1 MIDSKL
7 GQLMPASDF
16 CDWLARAIPG
26 DVCTYYAGRQGLA
39 YVCLRPSGET
49 DEARTAQAF
58 ADEANMTRKVVV
70 DAWERRTV
78 ELVQRRIHGTLH
90 YEAHR
95 TTAETTRRIEQ
106 AVMALEPLRLQARG
120 TYQPNKAESVDV
132 WKRAVA

>member
-7 GQLMPASDF
+7 GELMPASDF
-16 CDWLARAIPG
+16 CDWLAKAIPG
-26 DVCTYYAGRQGLA
+26 DICTYYAGRGLA
-39 YVCLRPSGET
+39 YMCLRPPGET
-49 DEARTAQAF
+49 DEAKAAQAL
-58 ADEANMTRKVVV
+58 ADEANTTRRVVV

-78 ELVQRRIHGTLH
+78 ELVQRRIRGTLH

-95 TTAETTRRIEQ
+95 TTAEATRRIEQ

-120 TYQPNKAESVDV
+120 AYQPNHADSVDV